1 MLFERLQSLGIL
13 LICAAMS
20 VAGWKTLSARS
31 SRSGDAVRPA
41 SATVVPGRSELT
53 IPVEI
58 VESGEEPRFRE
69 VRVTR

>member
-1 MLFERLQSLGIL
+1 MLLDHLQSLGIL

-31 SRSGDAVRPA
+31 APSGDALRPA
-41 SATVVPGRSELT
+41 SSAASPGRGELT

>member
-1 MLFERLQSLGIL
+1 MLLDRLQSLGIL

-31 SRSGDAVRPA
+31 APTGEAVRPTSAAA
-41 SATVVPGRSELT
+41 SPARGELT

-69 VRVTR
+69 VRVNR